1 MSHGNLVWPV
11 QIIYDQNFCIF
22 IFTKKNC
29 IVTATFDQV
38 SPVSAN
44 TLEQRFEALFRTH
57 NQGIYQ
63 LALKLTKSPQQACDI
78 MQDVFIK
85 LWESRLEWE
94 EIRNI
99 EAWLY
104 RVTKNRLIDFF
115 RKAAADQRVRE
126 KLWKDLQDLQDVQE
140 SPQEELDLK
149 EVSGMIHQIVNELP
163 PQRRMVYQLSRDEGL
178 SYHEIAEELSISRHT
193 VKNQL
198 SLALRFL
205 QKKLSLE

>member
-1 MSHGNLVWPV
+1 LPPGNLVWPIE
-11 QIIYDQNFCIF
+11 IIYDQNFCIF
-22 IFTKKNC
+22 IATKKNC
-29 IVTATFDQV
+29 IVTGTFNQV
-38 SPVSAN
+38 SPLSAN
-44 TLEQRFEALFRTH
+44 TLEQRFETLFRTY

-115 RKAAADQRVRE
+115 RKVAADQRVRE
-126 KLWKDLQDLQDVQE
+126 KLWDDLEKMQA

>member
-1 MSHGNLVWPV
+1 
-11 QIIYDQNFCIF
+11 
-22 IFTKKNC
+22 
-29 IVTATFDQV
+29 VTGTFNQV
-38 SPVSAN
+38 SPLSAN
-44 TLEQRFEALFRTH
+44 TLEQRFETLFRTY

-115 RKAAADQRVRE
+115 RKVAADQRVRE
-126 KLWKDLQDLQDVQE
+126 KLWDDLEKMQA

-205 QKKLSLE
+205 QKKLSFE